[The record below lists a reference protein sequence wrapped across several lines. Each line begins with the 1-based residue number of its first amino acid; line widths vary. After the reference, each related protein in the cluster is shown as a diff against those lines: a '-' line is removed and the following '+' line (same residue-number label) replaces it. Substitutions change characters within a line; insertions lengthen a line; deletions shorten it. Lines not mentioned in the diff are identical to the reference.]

1 MDKCHPVILTAAV
14 PRPLLVSVLG
24 SLQKKGIKKKFT
36 PKRFQKD
43 LLPQRKI
50 KLRGHCLG
58 EKKANWPVNFS
69 LPCQA
74 LGNSA
79 LR

>member
-1 MDKCHPVILTAAV
+1 MILTAALH
-14 PRPLLVSVLG
+14 RPLLVSVLG
-24 SLQKKGIKKKFT
+24 SLQKKGIKKELQRGFRKIF
-36 PKRFQKD
+36 FYI
-43 LLPQRKI
+43 PQRKI